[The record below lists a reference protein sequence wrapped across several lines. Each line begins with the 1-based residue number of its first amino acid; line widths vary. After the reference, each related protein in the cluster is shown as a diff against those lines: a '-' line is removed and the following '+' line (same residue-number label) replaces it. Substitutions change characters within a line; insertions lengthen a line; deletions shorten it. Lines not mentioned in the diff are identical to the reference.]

1 MSGLTNPSPATN
13 LKFDSS
19 NNVLANINAQN
30 INPNANTLNPYALE
44 LLSHQTGL
52 SAAISTAYSPVNIG
66 SSIAITKTGIV
77 KISLKGHVSADQG
90 LIDIAL
96 TRGSTTYYYALANAA
111 SSNSS
116 TKLNNSLFSDTYG
129 AQNIEN
135 TSAVPLFAF
144 SYLSN
149 AGVFSLNE
157 SFSFNVINGDSIQFR
172 ASNNTASTTTYIDDM
187 LVVMQ

>member
-30 INPNANTLNPYALE
+30 INPNAESLNPYS
-44 LLSHQTGL
+44 LLLISHQTGL
-52 SAAISTAYSPVNIG
+52 SVLVSTAYAPSNIG
-66 SSIAITKTGIV
+66 SAISITKTGIV
-77 KISLKGHVSADQG
+77 KVSLKGHVSANQG

-96 TRGSTTYYYALANAA
+96 TRNSITYYYALANAA

-135 TSAVPLFAF
+135 TSAVPLFVF

-172 ASNNTASTTTYIDDM
+172 ASNSAASTTTYIDDM
-187 LVVMQ
+187 LLVMQ